1 MHICNEFKGIEE
13 ITFWDCTKGNDVKAG
28 IECLENEAQVKRHKK
43 IKVSIQKK
51 GKIDFVELDWGCKRT
66 KNTY

>member
-13 ITFWDCTKGNDVKAG
+13 ITFWDCTEGNDVSYSV
-28 IECLENEAQVKRHKK
+28 EYLEKEEQILRHKK

-51 GKIDFVELDWGCKRT
+51 EKIDFVELDW
-66 KNTY
+66 Y